1 MTIETMVE
9 FRTQRTATGM
19 ELPRKLPPGETVLMR
34 VSQIMCLFPEHRQV
48 RTVENGW
55 TLTVFEEDWPKVEKA
70 FRSAFL
76 GGKVH
81 SI

>member
-1 MTIETMVE
+1 MEYGPLDAPG
-9 FRTQRTATGM
+9 RGATGM